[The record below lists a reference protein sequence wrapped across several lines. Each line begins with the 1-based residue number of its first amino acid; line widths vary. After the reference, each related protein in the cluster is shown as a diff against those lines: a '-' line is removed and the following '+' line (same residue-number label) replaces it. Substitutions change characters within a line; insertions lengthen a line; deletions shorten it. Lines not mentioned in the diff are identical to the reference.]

1 MNSIARRRLATQHL
15 VAPKLT
21 RVAAV
26 VRLLGAVQAQDYP
39 YAKWAIAQRTR
50 NLLDSDVEA
59 AFTSGVILRTHVLRP
74 TWHFVLPEDARWM
87 LELTGP
93 RVQRVMSY
101 YSRQLGLDAAAY
113 RRSHR
118 ALERAL
124 RDGQQL
130 TREELRS
137 VLKRAGVRVSTGQ
150 HLGRVLLEAET
161 DRIVISGARR
171 GKQFTYA
178 LFDDRVPAAP
188 RRDRDESLHELTRR
202 YFATRSPATVQD
214 FAWWS
219 GLTAGDA
226 QRGID
231 AAGRA
236 LTRETLDGRVFW
248 GTRGARA
255 SGRAARVAHLLPNY
269 DEYFIGFK
277 DRSAFAERLSGGGGG
292 VVSKASVDALMGHVV
307 VVDGQI
313 VGGWGR
319 PAGKDLAIKLNLLLE
334 LTSAERKLVDRAARR
349 FSEFLGTPVRLR

>member
-1 MNSIARRRLATQHL
+1 MNSIARRRLASQHL

-21 RVAAV
+21 RAVDV

-50 NLLDSDVEA
+50 KLLDSDVET
-59 AFTSGVILRTHVLRP
+59 AFSSGAILRTHVLRP

-87 LELTGP
+87 LALTGP
-93 RVQRVMSY
+93 RIQRVMSY

-113 RRSHR
+113 RKSHR

-130 TREELRS
+130 TRDELR
-137 VLKRAGVRVSTGQ
+137 VALKRAGVPVATGQ
-150 HLGRVLLEAET
+150 HLGRVLIEAET
-161 DRIVISGARR
+161 DRLIISGARR

-178 LFDDRVPAAP
+178 LFDERVPSAP
-188 RRDRDESLHELTRR
+188 KRDRDEALQELARR

-214 FAWWS
+214 FSWWS
-219 GLTAGDA
+219 GLTMGEA

-236 LTRETLDGRVFW
+236 LIRETVDGRTLW
-248 GTRGARA
+248 AARGIRS
-255 SGRAARVAHLLPNY
+255 SGRAARMAHLLPNY

-277 DRSAFAERLSGGGGG
+277 DRSAFAERLGG
-292 VVSKASVDALMGHVV
+292 VRKKNQLDALMGHVV

-319 PAGKDLAIKLNLLLE
+319 PTGKNLGIALNLLLE
-334 LTSAERKLVDRAARR
+334 LTAAERALVERAARR
-349 FSEFLGTPVRLR
+349 FGEFLGTTVVLR